1 MAAEL
6 RRLVSSTLADRDK
19 AIGIAFLVAF
29 VITVV
34 GANWALL
41 TYGIVPIGF
50 GLDAPASVYFVG
62 LTFTFRDGLRERLGF
77 KGALLAIAIGGI
89 LSYILEVRQDGN
101 LFARIALASAA
112 AFAVSEFAD
121 AVVYERI
128 REYSR
133 LLGIIGSNTVGLVV
147 DSALFLTLAFGSL
160 EFLTGQV
167 VGKFYMTV
175 LAIILI
181 VAWERGRRLRA
192 ATA

>member
-1 MAAEL
+1 M
-6 RRLVSSTLADRDK
+6 
-19 AIGIAFLVAF
+19 
-29 VITVV
+29 
-34 GANWALL
+34 
-41 TYGIVPIGF
+41 
-50 GLDAPASVYFVG
+50 
-62 LTFTFRDGLRERLGF
+62 RERLGF
-77 KGALLAIAIGGI
+77 RGALLAIAIGGI
-89 LSYILEVRQDGN
+89 LSYILEVRQDGD

-175 LAIILI
+175 LAIVLI
-181 VAWERGRRLRA
+181 VAWERGRRMRA